1 MRPACV
7 MATETGV
14 FDRANASTADE
25 RWAAWVAR
33 GVEHDIK
40 IKKRAV
46 GMAALVAGG
55 VALWLA
61 IALVLG

>member
-1 MRPACV
+1 M
-7 MATETGV
+7 
-14 FDRANASTADE
+14 
-25 RWAAWVAR
+25 AAWMVR
-33 GVEHDIK
+33 GVEHDSK